1 MSKRVPKIRFRGF
14 TDEWEQRKLGPL
26 MKQYSGKSQKNNQYP
41 VLTSSRKGLF
51 LQSEYYDG
59 NKIAS
64 KDNTGY
70 NVVPY
75 GYFTYRHMSD
85 DEVFKFNLN
94 TLVPFGIVS
103 TLYPVF
109 KTTESL
115 EAKYLQYQLNHGSE
129 FSRYAKI
136 QKQGGSRT
144 YMYFSK
150 LQQLKLTMPNSVSE
164 QRKISGFLT
173 LIDKIIAL
181 HQRQLELLKEQK
193 KGFLQKMFPKAGET
207 VPEIRFAG
215 FVDEWKKCKVS
226 DTAKM
231 NPKTILPDEFQ
242 YVDLGAVVGTSL
254 HETRHEFKDSAPS
267 RAQRLASVGDVFYQT
282 VRPYQKNNYFFS
294 GSGDGPVVFS
304 TGYMQLRPKGD
315 SYFLLT
321 LLQTDYFVCHVMDQS
336 TGTSYPA
343 INSTDLGKIHVQI
356 PSKDE
361 QTKIGN
367 LFNRIDNL
375 ITTRQKQ
382 LDLLKE
388 QKKGFLQQMFV

>member
-1 MSKRVPKIRFRGF
+1 MSKRVPKVRFKGF
-14 TDEWEQRKLGPL
+14 TDEWEEHRLVDYFSERIERSSRGNMLSVTISEGIVLASSLDRKDNSSADKKNYKLVKVNDIAYNSMRMWQAALGVSNYEGIVSPAYTVLIPNDGVDSNFFGYQFKQTKMKRIFQRNSQGLTSDTWNLKYPLFSKILTSAPSFDEQSEIGYFFKTLDELITLKQKQLDLLKEQKKGFLQKMFPKAGEAVPEIRFAGFADDWEQYKLGPL

-51 LQSEYYDG
+51 LQSEYYGG

-150 LQQLKLTMPNSVSE
+150 LEQLKLTMPNSVSE

-173 LIDKIIAL
+173 LIDKTIAL
-181 HQRQLELLKEQK
+181 HQQK
-193 KGFLQKMFPKAGET
+193 
-207 VPEIRFAG
+207 
-215 FVDEWKKCKVS
+215 
-226 DTAKM
+226 
-231 NPKTILPDEFQ
+231 
-242 YVDLGAVVGTSL
+242 
-254 HETRHEFKDSAPS
+254 
-267 RAQRLASVGDVFYQT
+267 
-282 VRPYQKNNYFFS
+282 
-294 GSGDGPVVFS
+294 
-304 TGYMQLRPKGD
+304 
-315 SYFLLT
+315 
-321 LLQTDYFVCHVMDQS
+321 
-336 TGTSYPA
+336 
-343 INSTDLGKIHVQI
+343 
-356 PSKDE
+356 
-361 QTKIGN
+361 
-367 LFNRIDNL
+367 
-375 ITTRQKQ
+375 

-388 QKKGFLQQMFV
+388 LKKCFLQQMFI